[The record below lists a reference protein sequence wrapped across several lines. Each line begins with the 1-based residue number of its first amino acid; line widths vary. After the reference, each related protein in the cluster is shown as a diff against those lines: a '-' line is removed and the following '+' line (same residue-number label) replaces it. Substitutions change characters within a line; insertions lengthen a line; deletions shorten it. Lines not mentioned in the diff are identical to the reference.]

1 MTSPTDT
8 FDELRAVREA
18 LRHTW
23 HAFYA
28 RFGNLREAQRLAVA
42 PVLAGHDT
50 LVGAPTASGKTE
62 ALMAPL
68 AQRLL
73 SRRDAPAGQ
82 ARLLVISPT
91 RALCN
96 DLHRRIEPPLR
107 QCKLKVGVRT
117 GDHSLNITRDA
128 PPVVITTPE
137 SLDSMLSR
145 WPAALRSV
153 EALLLDEIH
162 LLDGSARGDQLR
174 VLLERLERI
183 CHTRPQR
190 CAASA
195 TLPHAD
201 EIARRYLRAPELI
214 LVGGAGRGLDARL
227 VHTPELADASTDIA
241 ETFLSGESRKIL
253 VFANARAQVEALVA
267 CLSAHPRLAGRI
279 FAHHGSLSRSVRLR
293 TERRFLDAP
302 AAICVATMTLELGID
317 IGDVD
322 RVVLVGPPPNVGA
335 LVQRVGRANR
345 RGSVAHVTCLASD
358 DFEALRLEHLL
369 VCADEGRLFEDPV
382 PFRPS
387 VLAQQAIS
395 LLFQSRN
402 KWIGAEVLHQR
413 LPETIQSTYS
423 PHDLLD
429 LLQAMCTAG
438 YLTPLN
444 GQRFAAGDRAQKMY
458 EHGLMHA
465 NIDDTPEIE
474 VFDETTGELLGRV
487 ALSRKQRE
495 SLGDGQELGLSLA
508 GRRREVVRITQDQVF
523 VDSAQGEAPSAFF
536 ARQSP
541 RYAFGLARD
550 LAAFLG
556 IGHHELRVERW
567 TKGARLGHFLGTRW
581 GLLLDGILRE
591 RGLATRPGNAFF
603 HILKRDPELKD
614 GFDDAERLERDARA
628 FIARESERLARRLD
642 IGPFYNGLP
651 PNLLRSWLDEALA
664 PAEFAR
670 HLAQCEWVEG
680 PIFPLSPED

>member
-1 MTSPTDT
+1 MTFADDT
-8 FDELRAVREA
+8 VEQLRQARAA
-18 LRHTW
+18 LPHTW

-28 RFGNLREAQRLAVA
+28 RFGNLRPAQRQAVA
-42 PVLAGHDT
+42 PVVAGRDT

-73 SRRDAPAGQ
+73 SRRNAPDGQ
-82 ARLLVISPT
+82 VRLLVISPT

-96 DLHRRIEPPLR
+96 DLLRRIEPPLR
-107 QCKLKVGVRT
+107 RCHLRAAVRT
-117 GDHSLNITRDA
+117 GDHSLDITRNA

-174 VLLERLERI
+174 VLLHRLERI

-195 TLPHAD
+195 TLPHA
-201 EIARRYLRAPELI
+201 ATLAGRYLTDADLI
-214 LVGGAGRGLDARL
+214 LADSAGRGVDARL
-227 VHTPELADASTDIA
+227 VHTPELADAATDIA
-241 ETFLSGESRKIL
+241 DTFLSGESRKIL
-253 VFANARAQVEALVA
+253 VFANARAQVESLVA
-267 CLSAHPRLAGRI
+267 CLAGHPRLAGRV

-322 RVVLVGPPPNVGA
+322 RVVLVGPPPDVGS

-345 RGSVAHVTCLASD
+345 RGQVAHVTCLAAG

-369 VCADEGRLFEDPV
+369 ARADDGRLFDDPV

-395 LLFQSRN
+395 LLFQSRH

-413 LPETIQSTYS
+413 LPPDLAQYFRA
-423 PHDLLD
+423 HDLLE
-429 LLQAMCTAG
+429 LLQKMSDVG

-444 GQRFAAGDRAQKMY
+444 GQRFAAGERALKMY
-458 EHGLMHA
+458 DHGLMHA

-474 VFDETTGELLGRV
+474 VFDESTGELLGRV

-495 SLGDGQELGLSLA
+495 SIQGGGEVGLSLA
-508 GRRREVVRITQDQVF
+508 GRRREVVRVTQDQVF

-536 ARQSP
+536 ARQAP
-541 RYAFGLARD
+541 RYAFELARD

-567 TKGARLGHFLGTRW
+567 KSGPMVGHFLGTRW
-581 GLLLDGILRE
+581 GLLFEGILRD
-591 RGLATRPGNAFF
+591 RSLAARPGNAFF
-603 HILKRDPELKD
+603 QTLKREPRNSD
-614 GFDDAERLERDARA
+614 GLDDFERLERDARA

-642 IGPFYNGLP
+642 IGPFVDALP
-651 PNLLRSWLDEALA
+651 PSMLRTWLDEALD
-664 PAEFAR
+664 PAGFA
-670 HLAQCEWVEG
+670 HNLSQCAWTEG
-680 PIFPLSPED
+680 PILPLPPN